1 MDVIMY
7 AGGGAAALVA
17 IGTLLRGA
25 WNLNRR
31 IVVIAGAVRE
41 LAPNG
46 GKSIKDVVTRTE
58 AKVDAHA
65 EELGELRRRF
75 DEHLA
80 ECLG

>member
-58 AKVDAHA
+58 EKVDAHA
-65 EELGELRRRF
+65 SELAELRRRF
-75 DEHLA
+75 DDHLA

>member
-25 WNLNRR
+25 WNLNQR
-31 IVVIAGAVRE
+31 IVLIAGAVRE

-46 GKSIKDVVTRTE
+46 GKTIKDVVTRTE
-58 AKVDAHA
+58 GKVDAHSA
-65 EELGELRRRF
+65 ELCELRRRF
-75 DEHLA
+75 EEHLTDCA
-80 ECLG
+80 G

>member
-1 MDVIMY
+1 MNVIMY
-7 AGGGAAALVA
+7 VGGGAAALVA

-46 GKSIKDVVTRTE
+46 GSTMKDAVTRTE
-58 AKVDAHA
+58 RKVDEHTTQLC
-65 EELGELRRRF
+65 ELKRQVES
-75 DEHLA
+75 HLL
-80 ECLG
+80 ECPE

>member
-58 AKVDAHA
+58 EKVDAHSA
-65 EELGELRRRF
+65 ELSELRRRF

>member
-31 IVVIAGAVRE
+31 IVTIAGAVRE

-58 AKVDAHA
+58 EKVDRHTV
-65 EELGELRRRF
+65 ELCELKRQF
-75 DEHLA
+75 EDHLSD
-80 ECLG
+80 CSG

>member
-31 IVVIAGAVRE
+31 IVLIAGAVRE

-46 GKSIKDVVTRTE
+46 GKSIKDTVTRTE
-58 AKVDAHA
+58 GKVDAHTA
-65 EELGELRRRF
+65 ELCELRRRF
-75 DEHLA
+75 EEHLMDSA
-80 ECLG
+80 G